1 MKEVNR
7 MIKLEALENFSLE
20 RFKEVKNIK
29 RAGKDTFGMII
40 KGDVFECEKDLA
52 DYLLGANPLGRPV
65 VKVIEVE
72 PKKTIEE
79 FKEEVFKK
87 DALEFI
93 EKTKPK
99 KKKSSKK

>member
-1 MKEVNR
+1 

-40 KGDVFECEKDLA
+40 KGDVFECEKELA

-72 PKKTIEE
+72 YVEDKNAKIVTITEETKKVM
-79 FKEEVFKK
+79 KEK
-87 DALEFI
+87 I
-93 EKTKPK
+93 TK
-99 KKKSSKK
+99 KKKPSKK